1 MKTDSQLQ
9 QDVMAEL
16 KWEPAVHAAQIGV
29 EVKDG
34 VVTLAGQVD
43 SCAQKWHAEQAA
55 LRVAGVRTLT
65 IKLGVQLPASDERT
79 DADIATA
86 VRHVLDWTAVLPAD
100 AVKVQVEAGW
110 VTLSGSVEWMF
121 QRRAANDGVR
131 WLTGV
136 KGVHDEISLVPML
149 SASSVKGDIEAALQR
164 SAAADARKI
173 VVTVDG
179 ADVTLSGSVRN
190 TAERECATH
199 AAWGTPGVRHVVDHL
214 QMAW

>member
-1 MKTDSQLQ
+1 MKTDLQLQ
-9 QDVMAEL
+9 HDITEEL
-16 KWEPAVHAAQIGV
+16 AWDPAVPSSRIGV

-43 SCAQKWHAEQAA
+43 SCAQKWHAERAA

-65 IKLGVQLPASDERT
+65 TELGVQLPASDERS

-86 VRHVLDWTAVLPAD
+86 VKHVLDWTAALPAD

-121 QRRAANDGVR
+121 QRRAATDGVR

-136 KGVHDEISLVPML
+136 KGVHDEISLAPTL

-164 SAAADARKI
+164 TAAADARKI

-179 ADVTLSGSVRN
+179 TDVTLSGSVRN

-199 AAWGTPGVRHVVDHL
+199 AAWGTPGVRHVTDQL
-214 QMAW
+214 QLTW